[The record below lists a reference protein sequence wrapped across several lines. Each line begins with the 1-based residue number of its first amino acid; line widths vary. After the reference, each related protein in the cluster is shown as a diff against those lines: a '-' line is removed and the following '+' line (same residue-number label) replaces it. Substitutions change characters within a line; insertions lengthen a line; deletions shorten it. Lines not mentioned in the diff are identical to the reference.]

1 MGYYEWKQTFTTRLG
16 IVAGAFVAGLVL
28 EALWSFSAWGIM
40 LMTFFVALASAG
52 LVVACDPLLE
62 RLYQRVYRRRSGEW
76 ADF

>member
-28 EALWSFSAWGIM
+28 EALWSFSAWAI
-40 LMTFFVALASAG
+40 LLVTFFVGLACAG

-62 RLYQRVYRRRSGEW
+62 RLFQRVHRRRAAEW